1 MERRLA
7 AVLIADVVGY
17 GRLSQVD
24 EEGTRAR
31 FQADVHDII
40 APRITEHHGRLVKTM
55 GDGLLVEFRSVV
67 DAVRCAIDI
76 QRAKTERNA
85 DLGVDH
91 RLTFRIGINLGD
103 VIVEGDD
110 IHGDGVNIADRLQGL
125 AEPGGIAISG
135 TAYDQVQDKLAVG
148 YADLGEQQV
157 KSIAKPIRAYR
168 VLIDPDAVGKI
179 IHAAEKRSR
188 SWHWPA
194 LAVAVLLA
202 LAGTA
207 AWLRPWEP
215 RIEAASVERMALP
228 LPDKPSLVVLPFA
241 NMSDDPKQDYF
252 ADGMTDDLITELSK
266 VSGLFVIAR
275 NSSFTYK
282 GKPVKIAQVAEEL
295 GVRYVLEGSV
305 QRAGDR
311 VRINAQLIDAL
322 NGSNVWADRFDGSLA
337 DIFALQDEV
346 TRSSANAL
354 AIRLT
359 SPQEASI
366 VQKETS
372 VPLAYD
378 AFLRGWDH
386 YRRTTPEDYAKAVP
400 HFEKAISLDP
410 EYNRA
415 YAALAIVYVRSFGRG
430 WSSSLGLSAFEA
442 LARGRQ
448 YLRKAMEKPSALARQ
463 AAGYNLVAGRLFKQ
477 ALVEFKEAIA
487 LDPGDSWSYAFA
499 AFALTSDGRA
509 DEAMSFIRTAMR
521 LDPHPPPL
529 FLYYLGVTQLGLGQ
543 FEDAA
548 SNLESAARFNP
559 DDQFTFTALATT
571 YAHLGRKQDAA
582 AAINRYNELE
592 VAQGGVP
599 LTLSDCS
606 FCGPVENRPYL
617 KLEAGLRLAGVP
629 ENLSRSEF
637 AEQNRL
643 PAHEVRARLFGHRLH
658 GFSRRTGIERSAS
671 LTKDGVAAMS
681 GDWVRGIFPL
691 TGGVARFE
699 GNDLCLEFTAQTH
712 CGPVLRNPGG
722 TRVHENEFI
731 WHTSEP
737 FSFSI
742 VE

>member
-1 MERRLA
+1 
-7 AVLIADVVGY
+7 
-17 GRLSQVD
+17 
-24 EEGTRAR
+24 
-31 FQADVHDII
+31 
-40 APRITEHHGRLVKTM
+40 
-55 GDGLLVEFRSVV
+55 
-67 DAVRCAIDI
+67 
-76 QRAKTERNA
+76 
-85 DLGVDH
+85 
-91 RLTFRIGINLGD
+91 
-103 VIVEGDD
+103 
-110 IHGDGVNIADRLQGL
+110 
-125 AEPGGIAISG
+125 
-135 TAYDQVQDKLAVG
+135 
-148 YADLGEQQV
+148 
-157 KSIAKPIRAYR
+157 
-168 VLIDPDAVGKI
+168 
-179 IHAAEKRSR
+179 
-188 SWHWPA
+188 
-194 LAVAVLLA
+194 
-202 LAGTA
+202 
-207 AWLRPWEP
+207 
-215 RIEAASVERMALP
+215 
-228 LPDKPSLVVLPFA
+228 
-241 NMSDDPKQDYF
+241 
-252 ADGMTDDLITELSK
+252 
-266 VSGLFVIAR
+266 
-275 NSSFTYK
+275 
-282 GKPVKIAQVAEEL
+282 
-295 GVRYVLEGSV
+295 
-305 QRAGDR
+305 
-311 VRINAQLIDAL
+311 
-322 NGSNVWADRFDGSLA
+322 
-337 DIFALQDEV
+337 
-346 TRSSANAL
+346 
-354 AIRLT
+354 
-359 SPQEASI
+359 
-366 VQKETS
+366 
-372 VPLAYD
+372 
-378 AFLRGWDH
+378 
-386 YRRTTPEDYAKAVP
+386 
-400 HFEKAISLDP
+400 
-410 EYNRA
+410 
-415 YAALAIVYVRSFGRG
+415 
-430 WSSSLGLSAFEA
+430 
-442 LARGRQ
+442 
-448 YLRKAMEKPSALARQ
+448 MEKPSALARQ